1 MVELENSK
9 HDDYLIQ
16 IFRINNDDNKNN
28 PLSKSVISLP
38 PIKKKNIIIL
48 EIIFSKLKLKKF
60 KRILIIYYIY

>member
-28 PLSKSVISLP
+28 SLCKSVTSLP
-38 PIKKKNIIIL
+38 HIKK
-48 EIIFSKLKLKKF
+48 
-60 KRILIIYYIY
+60 RI